1 MMRWIAV
8 YAPVRWP
15 AGILT
20 TPELDQDAGGT
31 RPADFAADVAELE
44 RLLREV
50 ATDRRGRLVRAP
62 PSHLRPHV
70 GVGVAAMGVPPRGSP
85 SPSVWRVARR
95 HEPLYPP
102 ASPRRGAEP
111 EGVCLREQMPE
122 QVSKLNVR
130 MSHVA
135 ALLGVTVTLAACA
148 HVPLRTF
155 DCEGVLGLRLGQS
168 REEVKALLGE
178 PLTESGYS
186 HWWDE
191 TVPVVDYVMW
201 FTDFDTE
208 HWVPSS
214 RDYFWVEFFRNR
226 VVKATAYRA
235 DATFLEL
242 RRQEGPGSRIAE
254 LRTTDDQHQQ
264 PANSGDRLGWSGLRC
279 DLSVSAGC
287 PAREGSERFR
297 ASAESSRRAVSRS
310 YLCGC
315 CWRSLE
321 ANAWMRL
328 QFVRQVLTL
337 WSCGRSSSR

>member
-1 MMRWIAV
+1 
-8 YAPVRWP
+8 
-15 AGILT
+15 
-20 TPELDQDAGGT
+20 
-31 RPADFAADVAELE
+31 
-44 RLLREV
+44 
-50 ATDRRGRLVRAP
+50 
-62 PSHLRPHV
+62 
-70 GVGVAAMGVPPRGSP
+70 
-85 SPSVWRVARR
+85 
-95 HEPLYPP
+95 
-102 ASPRRGAEP
+102 
-111 EGVCLREQMPE
+111 MPE

-235 DATFLEL
+235 DATFLEY
-242 RRQEGPGSRIAE
+242 
-254 LRTTDDQHQQ
+254 
-264 PANSGDRLGWSGLRC
+264 GDRKGLVLGS
-279 DLSVSAGC
+279 LSYGQPTISTNSPPIPATAWVGPAFDAIFQCRLDARLEKARSDFERQLKAAGE
-287 PAREGSERFR
+287 P
-297 ASAESSRRAVSRS
+297 
-310 YLCGC
+310 
-315 CWRSLE
+315 
-321 ANAWMRL
+321 
-328 QFVRQVLTL
+328 
-337 WSCGRSSSR
+337 